1 MKNPTELGLGSGGE
15 VGHELDVSYS
25 HFPILVAEI
34 LHHRFLDTVK
44 AALQKLNLD
53 YH

>member
-15 VGHELDVSYS
+15 VGHELDLSYS

-34 LHHRFLDTVK
+34 LHHLVLGHGQGSSAK
-44 AALQKLNLD
+44 VES
-53 YH
+53 